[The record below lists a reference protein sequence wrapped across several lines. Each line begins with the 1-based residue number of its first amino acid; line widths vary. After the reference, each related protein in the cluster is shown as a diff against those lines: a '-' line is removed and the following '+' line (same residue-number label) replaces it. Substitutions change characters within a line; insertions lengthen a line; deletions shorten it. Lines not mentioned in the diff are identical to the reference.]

1 MNVDDVAQWRADQ
14 LRRSAFAVAP
24 ITKAVLDR
32 WSLQDGRLTHAS
44 GGFFSVVGLSYSTE
58 DMSRV
63 YQPFILQPEIGILGF
78 LIRRNG
84 DDVDLLVQAKTE
96 PGTPGGAQLAPSF
109 QCTESNYRRLH
120 GGASAPFYAYF
131 AEQTGGTILL
141 NTLQSE
147 QGTRFVNKYNSNMI
161 VEVDD
166 EPDLSEPGLAA
177 WRWLSFSSARDLL
190 RRDLLFNTDARSV
203 LAVADWS
210 LLSGAYSPFERLART
225 DDFVADL
232 FHSYGVQPSA
242 ARLAEIHRWL
252 DNHRAQAPAS
262 GEIVPLD
269 GMPHWTYSDRGVD
282 RDSGASVAV
291 RYFAVQA
298 RDREVPRW
306 SQPLLTSHSHGSV
319 VLLAQARSGVLRFQL
334 RVSREPGFANRAQL
348 SSSHQL
354 FPGSDEQPDPLED
367 AVSRWT
373 AHRGRSPVVF
383 DCVMSEEGGR
393 FYHDLNQY
401 RLIVAPPDHP
411 FEGEP
416 DTIWLTLAEITA
428 LKHVPGTF
436 TNEFRS
442 MLSLLLHYV

>member
-1 MNVDDVAQWRADQ
+1 MNVDDVARWRADQ
-14 LRRSAFAVAP
+14 LRRSAFTVAP
-24 ITKAVLDR
+24 ITSAALDR

-44 GGFFSVVGLSYSTE
+44 GGFFSVVGLSYSTD

-84 DDVDLLVQAKTE
+84 DGVDLLVQAKTE

-109 QCTESNYRRLH
+109 QCTESNYRQLH
-120 GGASAPFYAYF
+120 GGACAPFYSYF
-131 AEQTGGTILL
+131 GGQGGGTILL
-141 NTLQSE
+141 DTLQSE

-161 VEVDD
+161 VEVAD
-166 EPDLSEPGLAA
+166 EPDLFEPDLAA

-190 RRDLLFNTDARSV
+190 QRDLLFNTDARSV

-210 LLSGAYSPFERLART
+210 FLSGAYSPFERLART
-225 DDFVADL
+225 DDFAADL
-232 FHSYGVQPSA
+232 WHSYGEQPSA
-242 ARLAEIHRWL
+242 ARLAEIHSWL
-252 DNHRAQAPAS
+252 DDHRAQAPAS
-262 GEIVPLD
+262 GEIVPLN
-269 GMPHWTYSDRGVD
+269 GMPQWTYGDLGVD

-291 RYFAVQA
+291 RYFVVHA

-306 SQPLLTSHSHGSV
+306 SQPLLTSHSYGSV
-319 VLLAQARSGVLRFQL
+319 VLLAQARSGVLKFQL

-354 FPGSDEQPDPLED
+354 FPGSDQQPAPLEE
-367 AVSRWT
+367 AVTRWAART
-373 AHRGRSPVVF
+373 GRSPVIF

-393 FYHDLNQY
+393 FYHDINRY
-401 RLIVAPPDHP
+401 RLVVAPADHP
-411 FEGEP
+411 FDDEP
-416 DTIWLTLAEITA
+416 DTVWLTLAEITA
-428 LKHVPGTF
+428 LKQVPGTF
-436 TNEFRS
+436 TNELRS